1 MIMIP
6 FLFKQAIFLP
16 NKCSFF
22 FFLSAQIFAFDRNL
36 KIISLNSSAVN
47 NVAQGGRC

>member
-16 NKCSFF
+16 NKC
-22 FFLSAQIFAFDRNL
+22 FFLSAQIFPFDRIL
-36 KIISLNSSAVN
+36 KIISLNNSAVN
-47 NVAQGGRC
+47 NATQEGGRC